1 MILVV
6 WVSSNSMLLPKDYY
20 LQTLLLQV
28 YISSDNAHFMWAD
41 SAYYAF
47 TYLIITNNN
56 VTK

>member
-6 WVSSNSMLLPKDYY
+6 WVSPNSMLLPKDYY

-41 SAYYAF
+41 SAYYIMVIM
-47 TYLIITNNN
+47 L
-56 VTK
+56 